1 MESLAYLSVLL
12 IPILMGVGILGFFAW
27 EFYKD
32 RKTEGPRKTKWS
44 HLVITVLFWILFVGY
59 FLWRAQTEGG

>member
-12 IPILMGVGILGFFAW
+12 IPVLMGVGILAFFGW

-32 RKTEGPRKTKWS
+32 RRREGPRKAKLTQ
-44 HLVITVLFWILFVGY
+44 VIVTILFWILFVGY
-59 FLWRAQTEGG
+59 FVWRAQTGEG